1 MLPTISAQ
9 PVTSKKETTYS
20 VLANIRIQTD
30 ARLRKFEAW
39 LDHARVLRPRNWV
52 FYIRGA
58 ESRRAKAL
66 LKDIIKTEIFIFEN
80 LNDRD
85 WFESTRAML
94 DRCDGEYILNVV
106 EDHFFIGNPV
116 VLDKV
121 FSEMHSFSIDMLHY
135 GWFSNLRFD
144 LLPAEL
150 RTHDLSLLKYYDLDF
165 SVNKKFIRSYYQYS
179 GARSPWPHYISAAG
193 AYTKR
198 LFRNILDSEGDA
210 LCAYASDGPF
220 NFERSAAEFCL
231 FPLRVGLAK
240 VELFACLDDDN
251 IFSGSSLHS
260 RGVYREFG
268 ERNLT
273 RDSHPRRVQMIEIG
287 RHRTSSSA
295 PTKLVDQ
302 AVFANVYDWDDA
314 MLDALKDKHDSLI
327 LFLKFLDY
335 MKQLAGPEC
344 MFFSKI
350 ANNPL
355 FNFYLALKL
364 DAYSLH
370 FFLGSRRAAHQIF
383 EFSIMN
389 DCYSNLDFYF
399 GPPDLLSHF
408 KNFSSHDHFVILYPH
423 ADCLQI
429 LEDIGRSFH
438 LRILG
443 FVVALFNS
451 EGESGLFE
459 YFLQRLLAFGP
470 VRSEAFNSDETGISQ
485 GFILWFRNCDLKP
498 QIST

>member
-1 MLPTISAQ
+1 MLPIKSAQ
-9 PVTSKKETTYS
+9 PITNKRETTYS

-30 ARLRKFEAW
+30 ERLRKFEAW
-39 LDHARVLRPRNWV
+39 LDHARVLRPCNWV

-58 ESRRAKAL
+58 ESHRAKAL
-66 LKDIIKTEIFIFEN
+66 LQNVIRDELFIFEN

-106 EDHFFIGNPV
+106 EDHFFIGNPA
-116 VLDKV
+116 VLDKIV
-121 FSEMHSFSIDMLHY
+121 SEMHSFSIDLMHY
-135 GWFSNLRFD
+135 GWFSNVRFD
-144 LLPAEL
+144 LLPAGL

-165 SVNKKFIRSYYQYS
+165 SANKRLILSYYHYT

-193 AYTKR
+193 AYSKR
-198 LFRNILDSEGDA
+198 LYRNILDSEGDA

-251 IFSGSSLHS
+251 TFAGSSLHS
-260 RGVYREFG
+260 RGVYRDFG
-268 ERNLT
+268 ERSLT

-287 RHRTSSSA
+287 QHRPSRSA
-295 PTKLVDQ
+295 PAEPADQ

-314 MLDALKDKHDSLI
+314 MLDALKEKRDSLI

-335 MKQLAGPEC
+335 ITQHAGPEC
-344 MFFSKI
+344 MFFSQI
-350 ANNPL
+350 AKNPL
-355 FNFYLALKL
+355 FNFFLALKL
-364 DAYSLH
+364 NRYSLH
-370 FFLGSRRAAHQIF
+370 FSLESRRAAHQIF

-389 DCYSNLDFYF
+389 DCYSNLDFYL
-399 GPPDLLSHF
+399 GPPDISSHF
-408 KNFSSHDHFVILYPH
+408 KNFSSHNHFVILYPH

-429 LEDIGRSFH
+429 LEDIGHSFH
-438 LRILG
+438 LRVSGL
-443 FVVALFNS
+443 VVALFNL
-451 EGESGLFE
+451 EGESGFFE
-459 YFLQRLLAFGP
+459 YFRQRLLGFGP
-470 VRSEAFNSDETGISQ
+470 VKSEAFNSSANGISQ
-485 GFILWFRNCDLKP
+485 GFVLWFRN
-498 QIST
+498 